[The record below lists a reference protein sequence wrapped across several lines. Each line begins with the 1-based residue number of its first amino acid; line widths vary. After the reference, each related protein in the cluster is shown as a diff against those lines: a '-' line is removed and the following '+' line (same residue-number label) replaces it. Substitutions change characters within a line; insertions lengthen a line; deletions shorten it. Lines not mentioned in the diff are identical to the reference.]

1 MKFTNSSLT
10 VLKFFTWYGY
20 IFQTITTIINL
31 EGEIIYWGPT
41 TTTTTVTTVTTTSTT
56 VTSMMNTFL
65 FNLVKRGDSDRMLDN
80 KEEPWYARCF
90 VTVGIFAREKKH
102 FVLISRFPA
111 F

>member
-10 VLKFFTWYGY
+10 VLNFFTWYGY

-41 TTTTTVTTVTTTSTT
+41 TVTTITTTSTT

-65 FNLVKRGDSDRMLDN
+65 FNLVKRGGSDRMLDN
-80 KEEPWYARCF
+80 KEELWYARCF
-90 VTVGIFAREKKH
+90 VTVGIFAKNNT
-102 FVLISRFPA
+102 LSR
-111 F
+111 